1 MLVRL
6 PHLRQPQDYTGVND
20 DSPLTQG
27 LVELVV
33 PHWRRSSATGKP
45 MIPGSTGGS
54 GYRTWRAGRY
64 GIHRHLDRANVAE
77 DRYRIETGV
86 TGDFTLFLLGGT
98 DGALG
103 ATQRMLLLQTTV
115 GTRRAAMGEEGGS
128 KFAGETNPSGGSSVT
143 ATESTTTLGEDH
155 LYALRLSGTAQT
167 LWVDGVQVASA
178 TQATNNFS
186 DVGQMS
192 LNTTGFLSGGSGR
205 IYLCGFA
212 ARAWTDQEMALA
224 AANPWAMFAPRRIWV
239 PTPSGG
245 TSLPV
250 GLATETDTA
259 YATTGSMAGA
269 PGLAT
274 ETDTAYARSGAVI
287 GAAGLALETDAA
299 FALTPTLSGAAG
311 LSTETD
317 TASALVASMAGA
329 AGLATETDTAFA
341 LSQGA
346 SLPVGLATE
355 TDVAYARTG
364 SVSGTAGLAAETD
377 TAYSRTGAMAGATG
391 LATETDSAY
400 ARSGAMAGTV
410 GLATET
416 DAALALGGVVSG
428 AVGLATETDAAFA
441 LGTGTALPVGL
452 AVETDSAYALA
463 GAMAGAVGLA
473 TETDTAFAL
482 EVSSSTIRRPNS
494 DILTTGWTA
503 VPGGSLYDMIDEASP
518 NDADYI
524 TRAQAGTEPAIFGI
538 PQVPAGPNTIRIRAA
553 ATSGSGQVRVLLL
566 DSSGS
571 TVGTSAWQSID
582 ATPTTY
588 ALSVVASAAA
598 ERVRIEAS

>member
-98 DGALG
+98 DGALA
-103 ATQRMLLLQTTV
+103 ATQRMLLLQTTG
-115 GTRRAAMGEEGGS
+115 GTRRAAMGEEGTS

-143 ATESTTTLGEDH
+143 ATESTTTLGQDH

-192 LNTTGFLSGGSGR
+192 LNTTGFLSSGSGR

-239 PTPSGG
+239 PVPATGGG
-245 TSLPV
+245 TSVVP
-250 GLATETDTA
+250 D
-259 YATTGSMAGA
+259 AGA
-269 PGLAT
+269 LTLTGYAPSIAQPHAAAPGVGALTITGYAPSVSQPQAVTPGVGALTIAGYAPTVAQPHVVAPGAGTLALT
-274 ETDTAYARSGAVI
+274 GYAPSIAQPHAV
-287 GAAGLALETDAA
+287 AAGVGS
-299 FALTPTLSGAAG
+299 LTITGYAPTVEQVSGIAPGTGTLTLSGYAPTVTQSEAQAVFPGAGTLAFVGYAPTISQAAG
-311 LSTETD
+311 P
-317 TASALVASMAGA
+317 GNI
-329 AGLATETDTAFA
+329 F
-341 LSQGA
+341 
-346 SLPVGLATE
+346 PP
-355 TDVAYARTG
+355 
-364 SVSGTAGLAAETD
+364 
-377 TAYSRTGAMAGATG
+377 
-391 LATETDSAY
+391 
-400 ARSGAMAGTV
+400 AGTV
-410 GLATET
+410 TITGHAPTVAQT
-416 DAALALGGVVSG
+416 GAGGGYSDSTLGRKSRKKTVV
-428 AVGLATETDAAFA
+428 LHKD
-441 LGTGTALPVGL
+441 
-452 AVETDSAYALA
+452 
-463 GAMAGAVGLA
+463 
-473 TETDTAFAL
+473 
-482 EVSSSTIRRPNS
+482 
-494 DILTTGWTA
+494 
-503 VPGGSLYDMIDEASP
+503 
-518 NDADYI
+518 DADERKAEFSALLEKV
-524 TRAQAGTEPAIFGI
+524 RAQGAE
-538 PQVPAGPNTIRIRAA
+538 RAEA
-553 ATSGSGQVRVLLL
+553 AVLDDARRDNSPPLDPLNVRPPRMPEVRGVAPSALREWMPSLL
-566 DSSGS
+566 
-571 TVGTSAWQSID
+571 AAYQSEYR
-582 ATPTTY
+582 ATY
-588 ALSVVASAAA
+588 ADRFDALLREQQAAQARQSLIDDDEDVALLAMMF
-598 ERVRIEAS
+598 

>member
-64 GIHRHLDRANVAE
+64 GIYRYLDRSNVAE

-98 DGALG
+98 DGSLG
-103 ATQRMLLLQTTV
+103 ATQRLLLLQTTG
-115 GTRRAAMGEEGGS
+115 GTRRAAMGEEGTS

-143 ATESTTTLGEDH
+143 ATESITSLGEDH
-155 LYALRLSGTAQT
+155 FYCLRLNGTAQT
-167 LWVDGVQVASA
+167 LWVDGAQVASA

-192 LNTTGFLSGGSGR
+192 LNTTGFLSGASGR

-250 GLATETDTA
+250 GLATETDAA
-259 YATTGSMAGA
+259 YAPTGSMAGA
-269 PGLAT
+269 PGLAI

-311 LSTETD
+311 LSTEAD
-317 TASALVASMAGA
+317 IAFALVASMAGA

-341 LSQGA
+341 LSQGT

-364 SVSGTAGLAAETD
+364 S
-377 TAYSRTGAMAGATG
+377 M
-391 LATETDSAY
+391 
-400 ARSGAMAGTV
+400 SGAV

-416 DAALALGGVVSG
+416 DAALALGGAVSG
-428 AVGLATETDAAFA
+428 AVGLATEIDAAFALGTGIALPVGLATETDAAFA
-441 LGTGTALPVGL
+441 LGAALSG
-452 AVETDSAYALA
+452 AA
-463 GAMAGAVGLA
+463 GPS

-482 EVSSSTIRRPNS
+482 VCIVIGQVLNAAIPQSRRQ
-494 DILTTGWTA
+494 
-503 VPGGSLYDMIDEASP
+503 
-518 NDADYI
+518 
-524 TRAQAGTEPAIFGI
+524 RAGIQPRRQRSGMAGTRPA
-538 PQVPAGPNTIRIRAA
+538 Q
-553 ATSGSGQVRVLLL
+553 L
-566 DSSGS
+566 S
-571 TVGTSAWQSID
+571 TR
-582 ATPTTY
+582 
-588 ALSVVASAAA
+588 L
-598 ERVRIEAS
+598 RK